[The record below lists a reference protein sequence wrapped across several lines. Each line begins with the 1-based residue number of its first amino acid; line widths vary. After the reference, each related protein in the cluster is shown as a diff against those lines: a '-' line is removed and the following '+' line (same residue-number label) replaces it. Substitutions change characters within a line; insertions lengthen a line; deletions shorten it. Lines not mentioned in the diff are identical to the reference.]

1 MSLVKSPKTQQYD
14 ESFACKSVEITN
26 TKTVVSRNNTQVEVY
41 QYQHD
46 QTFFNTN
53 GGGGGMNLP
62 D

>member
-1 MSLVKSPKTQQYD
+1 MSAMKSPKTHQQQQPHYN

-46 QTFFNTN
+46 
-53 GGGGGMNLP
+53 
-62 D
+62 